1 MFLFE
6 KNEVYQIVLKWFQKI
21 FSITLILLLLGGSFG
36 IYMSK
41 LYIIYR
47 VDEAI
52 TLKVFRYNGSI
63 YQINY
68 VGPEERKNNVNK

>member
-1 MFLFE
+1 MSLFE
-6 KNEVYQIVLKWFQKI
+6 KNEFYQIVLKWFQKI

-36 IYMSK
+36 VYIAK
-41 LYIIYR
+41 LYMVQR

-63 YQINY
+63 YQITY
-68 VGPEERKNNVNK
+68 IGPEERKNNVNK